1 MNQVEFQLLPANI
14 FEHNVIFPTDAQKGV
29 SRWTCISNLN
39 DARVVM
45 ETLMQNYVQA
55 DRDLAAANERLA
67 EREFSMEKEITRLRE
82 QLEQQQEQQ
91 KIFVEPKVKLVIL
104 VLFT

>member
-1 MNQVEFQLLPANI
+1 MSQVEFSLLRANI
-14 FEHNVIFPTDAQKGV
+14 VEPNAIFPTDAQKGV

-45 ETLMQNYVQA
+45 ETLMQNYVQS

-67 EREFSMEKEITRLRE
+67 EREFSMEKEIARLRE

-91 KIFVEPKVKLVIL
+91 KTFVEPKVKLIIS
-104 VLFT
+104 VL